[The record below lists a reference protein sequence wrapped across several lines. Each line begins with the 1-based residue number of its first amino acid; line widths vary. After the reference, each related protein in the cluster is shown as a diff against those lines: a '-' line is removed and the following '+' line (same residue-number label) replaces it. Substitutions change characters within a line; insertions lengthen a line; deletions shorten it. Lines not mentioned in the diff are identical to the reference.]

1 MMKYLPANLAITKP
15 IRKLITTITIAA
27 ALSTQAAVT
36 AENPPPAVAADK
48 TDLNDAA
55 LRTTI
60 AALQLPARTPVYLVA
75 VAGSA
80 SADSSITVTTP
91 PIEYKGKGSV
101 VIKTDLPSV
110 LILYSH
116 RPVHWRY
123 NGDPTAVIIYNHA
136 GASSVDTIAQNDLPR
151 LTWAA
156 EQDILSGLGDEEHR
170 HYIKDLTGLE
180 LVRSSIE
187 NIEVDKIELKQKT
200 FRRGLIHYCHEDI

>member
-15 IRKLITTITIAA
+15 IRKLFTTITIAA
-27 ALSTQAAVT
+27 ALSTQTAVT

-91 PIEYKGKGSV
+91 PIEYKGKDSV

-123 NGDPTAVIIYNHA
+123 NGDPTAV
-136 GASSVDTIAQNDLPR
+136 
-151 LTWAA
+151 
-156 EQDILSGLGDEEHR
+156 
-170 HYIKDLTGLE
+170 
-180 LVRSSIE
+180 
-187 NIEVDKIELKQKT
+187 
-200 FRRGLIHYCHEDI
+200 